1 MSGRLQRSTWLAAAL
16 GASWF
21 SGALLQSI
29 PGSIVH
35 QVRDQ
40 PQEWLLPIAA
50 AVILLGY
57 LLSRV
62 SIVLGPSSIRSL
74 LPPPQ
79 ARWIAG
85 LLTSLVCITWTGLLW
100 SSLSGNTV
108 GQVFWQIFAG
118 AAIDLF
124 VLGWLCLALR
134 AAVSLKPARA
144 GIVLLGSG
152 VASFVV
158 AYVGLIALVLAFTRY
173 GWELNLPIVGLLVVL
188 LTGIFLLPPVMAVS
202 GMAAVF
208 TGLSGAKD
216 DDSTAKN

>member
-1 MSGRLQRSTWLAAAL
+1 MGGRLQRSTWLAAAL
-16 GASWF
+16 GASWL
-21 SGALLQSI
+21 SGAALQSV
-29 PGSIVH
+29 PDSILR

-40 PQEWLLPIAA
+40 PQDWLLPIAA
-50 AVILLGY
+50 AVVLLGY

-62 SIVLGPSSIRSL
+62 SLALGPASTRSL

-85 LLTSLVCITWTGLLW
+85 LLTSLVCVTWTGLLW

-118 AAIDLF
+118 ASIDLF

-134 AAVSLKPARA
+134 AAVSPKPVTTAIA
-144 GIVLLGSG
+144 LLLGGVLSL
-152 VASFVV
+152 VASYAGLV
-158 AYVGLIALVLAFTRY
+158 ALALAFARY

-188 LTGIFLLPPVMAVS
+188 LTGVFLIPPVMLIS

-208 TGLSGAKD
+208 AGLSGSKD
-216 DDSTAKN
+216 DDSNSKI

>member
-1 MSGRLQRSTWLAAAL
+1 MGGRLQRSTWLAGAL
-16 GASWF
+16 GASWL
-21 SGALLQSI
+21 SGALLQFV
-29 PGSIVH
+29 PGSIGH

-62 SIVLGPSSIRSL
+62 SIVLGPTSIRSL

-134 AAVSLKPARA
+134 AAVSLKPVRA

-152 VASFVV
+152 VASFVISY
-158 AYVGLIALVLAFTRY
+158 AGLIALALAFSRY

-208 TGLSGAKD
+208 TGLSGPKD
-216 DDSTAKN
+216 DDSTSKN